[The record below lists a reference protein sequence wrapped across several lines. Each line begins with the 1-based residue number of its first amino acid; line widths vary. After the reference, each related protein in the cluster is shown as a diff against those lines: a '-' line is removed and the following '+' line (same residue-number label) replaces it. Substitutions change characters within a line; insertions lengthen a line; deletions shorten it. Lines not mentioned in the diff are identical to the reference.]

1 MNHSVPRQDIALFFG
16 ILMAIMALGGT
27 IAGKLPGRFGDV
39 STRAKNPGQ
48 YWSALIGY
56 YVGAFAFLAY
66 YLHETHAF

>member
-1 MNHSVPRQDIALFFG
+1 
-16 ILMAIMALGGT
+16 MAIMALGGT